1 MSRPLAI
8 LVRGHAPST
17 YGAAYGDWIEYDAI
31 PEYLIPAEVHLR
43 AKGCSVIRL
52 EMGSLRDRQ
61 PRGLAAI
68 ESHRK
73 APPGAPCVYVSAHLN
88 AGGAAMQRSI
98 TFHDK
103 RSRGGERAATG
114 IAKALGDAY
123 GWPSTVWGT
132 HADGWLSRPH
142 NSISRIYSGSP
153 SNCCA
158 VLTELAS
165 VDREPLTIDLLHRGG
180 TALGVGLAEYLHS
193 EAS

>member
-1 MSRPLAI
+1 MMKPLAI
-8 LVRGHAPST
+8 LVRGHSPGR
-17 YGAAYGDWIEYDAI
+17 GASHGVWHEYDAI

-43 AKGCSVIRL
+43 EKGCSVIRL

-61 PRGLAAI
+61 TRGLAAI

-73 APPGAPCVYVSAHLN
+73 AHPDARCVYVSCHLN
-88 AGGAAMQRSI
+88 AGGAAMQRSL
-98 TFHDK
+98 TFHDR
-103 RSRGGERAATG
+103 RSTGGERAATG

-132 HADGWLSRPH
+132 HGDGWLSRPH
-142 NSISRIYSGSP
+142 NCISRIYSGSP

-165 VDREPLTIDLLHRGG
+165 VDREPLTIDLLHPGG
-180 TALGVGLAEYLHS
+180 TALGVGLAAYLPRA
-193 EAS
+193 AS